1 MVSDIEEQFNKIN
14 GKYEIIIVDDF
25 SDKLV
30 SNLFEEY
37 SSNTNLKIIRHNIN
51 LGQSKAILTGV
62 NNSKYEYIGL
72 MDGDGQNPASE
83 LLKLY
88 QNIDNQDIVT
98 GYRRAR
104 KDPLIKKIPS
114 KLANILIRFITKT
127 TIRDVGCSLKVMKK
141 EFFQSISFNGDMHRL
156 IVPIL
161 ENRGLKVL
169 EMEVEHRPR
178 ESGKTHYGLSR
189 IVPGTV
195 DALLFKLTNGFQN
208 SARYALG
215 KLSFC

>member
-30 SNLFEEY
+30 NNLFEEY
-37 SSNTNLKIIRHNIN
+37 SSNTNLKIMDTISTWT
-51 LGQSKAILTGV
+51 SKAILTGV

-72 MDGDGQNPASE
+72 MDGDGQNPAGIA
-83 LLKLY
+83 KLY

-104 KDPLIKKIPS
+104 KDPFIKKIPS
-114 KLANILIRFITKT
+114 KLANILIGFITKT

-141 EFFQSISFNGDMHRL
+141 EFFQSISFNGDMH
-156 IVPIL
+156 
-161 ENRGLKVL
+161 
-169 EMEVEHRPR
+169 
-178 ESGKTHYGLSR
+178 
-189 IVPGTV
+189 
-195 DALLFKLTNGFQN
+195 D
-208 SARYALG
+208 
-215 KLSFC
+215 